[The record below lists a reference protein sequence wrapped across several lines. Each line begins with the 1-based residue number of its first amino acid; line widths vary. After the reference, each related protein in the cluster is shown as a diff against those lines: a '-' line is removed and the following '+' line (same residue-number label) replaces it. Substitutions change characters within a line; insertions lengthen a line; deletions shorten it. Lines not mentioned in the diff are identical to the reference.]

1 VLWHPAKA
9 FVKESFMSTLP
20 RVLTLAAIGAASS
33 WFGAQA
39 AGTVEVKYLEPT
51 KFSDA
56 GRSSWDIERTTAAFS
71 EHFKALG
78 KELPDGQTLRLS
90 VTDIDLAGEL
100 RPGRHGNDIRILR
113 GRADWPRVGMNYE
126 LVQGE
131 RAVKTGKV
139 QVADM
144 AYQQNSLG
152 ARQSEAF
159 AYEFR
164 MLDRWFNE
172 EILNKAKR

>member
-1 VLWHPAKA
+1 M
-9 FVKESFMSTLP
+9 KEHLMRTLSH
-20 RVLTLAAIGAASS
+20 TLALATLATFATCVVGAAH
-33 WFGAQA
+33 A
-39 AGTVEVKYLEPT
+39 AGSVEIKYLEPG

-56 GRSSWDIERTTAAFS
+56 GRGSMEIERTTAAFS

-100 RPGRHGNDIRILR
+100 RPSRHGNDIRILR
-113 GRADWPRVGMNYE
+113 GRADWPRVSLNYE
-126 LVQGE
+126 LVQGD
-131 RAVKTGKV
+131 RAVKSGTAKV
-139 QVADM
+139 SDM
-144 AYQQNSLG
+144 AYQQASLG
-152 ARQSEAF
+152 IHRSEAF